1 MSGQIETAVEQ
12 ARRLEAEARQIARGA
27 ADALL
32 LDLNLISGR
41 CAEIGSLTSLP
52 PGLRDLLP
60 RMGQQIAEQIE
71 QARAIEARAA

>member
-1 MSGQIETAVEQ
+1 MSPRETAVEQ

-32 LDLNLISGR
+32 LDLNLIAGR
-41 CAEIGSLTSLP
+41 CTEIGALMSLP

-71 QARAIEARAA
+71 QARAIDARAA